1 MRVLAPQDRGA
12 VKDWIDG
19 CGDQAQ
25 GKVVLDS
32 LANLQKG
39 EGWVW
44 FPEGAHLE
52 RSKFPAIKTFDS
64 SATPEDGQER
74 AAPKR
79 AADVDLSEIR
89 KMLADAAAEAQAND
103 PKVLRARIAELEKEA
118 VALRTEFH
126 PSSTEPDPED
136 LAAERRTGYL
146 EGRAEGNRA
155 VNALKSA
162 VNAALDGIGMPPQ
175 AHKIEAA
182 LLPSEPTAPQRKA
195 PAGRQSS
202 DSGLSK
208 AERQLLIALAQRQ
221 PKALEQEQ
229 LAVFSGYSVGT
240 GHFNNTVGAL
250 RSKEYITKGWPV
262 SILPAGLEALG
273 DYERLPTGRA
283 LLDWWCGR
291 LSKAERAI
299 LLAAAHVY
307 PNALSQDEWAGRAG
321 YESGTGHFNN
331 SLGRLRTLQLLS
343 GRGEI
348 KASENL
354 FS

>member
-1 MRVLAPQDRGA
+1 
-12 VKDWIDG
+12 
-19 CGDQAQ
+19 
-25 GKVVLDS
+25 
-32 LANLQKG
+32 
-39 EGWVW
+39 
-44 FPEGAHLE
+44 
-52 RSKFPAIKTFDS
+52 
-64 SATPEDGQER
+64 
-74 AAPKR
+74 
-79 AADVDLSEIR
+79 
-89 KMLADAAAEAQAND
+89 
-103 PKVLRARIAELEKEA
+103 
-118 VALRTEFH
+118 
-126 PSSTEPDPED
+126 
-136 LAAERRTGYL
+136 
-146 EGRAEGNRA
+146 
-155 VNALKSA
+155 
-162 VNAALDGIGMPPQ
+162 
-175 AHKIEAA
+175 

-307 PNALSQDEWAGRAG
+307 PNALSKDELAGRAG